1 MSKYILQFILLI
13 LYLLGINCSYREER
27 LTLQEQFEIEDLA
40 NEISKKNGEFILYL
54 FGLSNTSGGITC
66 EMCSFVVD
74 VIKNF
79 LMQKKG
85 FEKFYNLLKQ
95 ICHLS
100 KVDNNVCDGAI
111 DHYKDIVV
119 DSFFRR
125 FLDGDYICTLIKICN
140 DTTEYETIDDYAKKI
155 LGNKPRTIER
165 EIVERKNDDNYYK
178 IVQITDIHLD
188 MDMKRGL

>member
-1 MSKYILQFILLI
+1 MSKILQFILLI
-13 LYLLGINCSYREER
+13 IYLFKINCIYKEEK

-40 NEISKKNGEFILYL
+40 NEILKKNGESIMNL
-54 FGLSNTSGGITC
+54 FGLSSVPGGTTC
-66 EMCSFVVD
+66 EVCSFIID

-95 ICHLS
+95 ICHFT
-100 KVDNNVCDGAI
+100 KMDNKVCDGAL

-125 FLDGDYICTLIKICN
+125 FLDGDYICTLIKMCN
-140 DTTEYETIDDYAKKI
+140 DTTEYESIDDYAKKI
-155 LGNKPRTIER
+155 LGNKP
-165 EIVERKNDDNYYK
+165 
-178 IVQITDIHLD
+178 L
-188 MDMKRGL
+188 L